1 MKIIFRSTFIFVIFF
16 IFFIVYLSL
25 VGIKT
30 DRFND
35 QVKNKLNTINKY
47 LDIELN
53 EISIKLNPIKLKIQ
67 AKTLGSRIISNNQ
80 VLEIESIKSDISL
93 ISLLKDQFI
102 IQKLVISTKSI
113 EIKNLVSF
121 SKNFYNNPKFSI
133 LEKLV
138 KTKGFL
144 IANLNIEF
152 DENGNVKDNYS
163 VKGYVNNTQLNF
175 LDDFEINKLNF
186 VFNIEKKE
194 FKLEDIKFSLNE
206 IDFVSK
212 KLILKKMMRNT
223 S

>member
-16 IFFIVYLSL
+16 IFFVAYLSL

-53 EISIKLNPIKLKIQ
+53 KISIKLNPIKLKIQ

-121 SKNFYNNPKFSI
+121 SK
-133 LEKLV
+133 
-138 KTKGFL
+138 
-144 IANLNIEF
+144 
-152 DENGNVKDNYS
+152 
-163 VKGYVNNTQLNF
+163 
-175 LDDFEINKLNF
+175 
-186 VFNIEKKE
+186 
-194 FKLEDIKFSLNE
+194 
-206 IDFVSK
+206 VSK
-212 KLILKKMMRNT
+212 NKRISNCKFKYRVRREWKC
-223 S
+223 

>member
-16 IFFIVYLSL
+16 IFFIAYLSL

-30 DRFND
+30 DKFND

-53 EISIKLNPIKLKIQ
+53 EISIKLNPIKFKIQ
-67 AKTLGSRIISNNQ
+67 AKTLGSKIISNNQ
-80 VLEIESIKSDISL
+80 FLEIESIKFDISL

-121 SKNFYNNPKFSI
+121 SKNFYNSPKFSI

-144 IANLNIEF
+144 IANLKIEF

-163 VKGYVNNTQLNF
+163 AKGYVNNTQLNF
-175 LDDFEINKLNF
+175 LDDFEIDKLNF
-186 VFNIEKKE
+186 VFNIEKR
-194 FKLEDIKFSLNE
+194 I
-206 IDFVSK
+206 
-212 KLILKKMMRNT
+212 
-223 S
+223 